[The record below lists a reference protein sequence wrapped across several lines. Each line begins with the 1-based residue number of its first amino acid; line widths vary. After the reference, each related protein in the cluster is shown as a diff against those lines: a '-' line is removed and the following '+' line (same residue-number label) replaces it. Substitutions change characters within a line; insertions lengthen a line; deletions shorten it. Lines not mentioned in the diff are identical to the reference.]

1 MTSQSFP
8 LVHLYTCTY
17 NSLIVLYSY
26 QDNVVKS
33 PSDNNHA
40 WYYITVSTIHCTAND
55 LLKKYTKAAFGEFL
69 MNFAYLPVLR
79 NSGFVSIHPKE
90 TLNSAKQ
97 SINS

>member
-1 MTSQSFP
+1 M
-8 LVHLYTCTY
+8 
-17 NSLIVLYSY
+17 VL
-26 QDNVVKS
+26 QM
-33 PSDNNHA
+33 
-40 WYYITVSTIHCTAND
+40 IC
-55 LLKKYTKAAFGEFL
+55 LKNLYTKAAFGEFL